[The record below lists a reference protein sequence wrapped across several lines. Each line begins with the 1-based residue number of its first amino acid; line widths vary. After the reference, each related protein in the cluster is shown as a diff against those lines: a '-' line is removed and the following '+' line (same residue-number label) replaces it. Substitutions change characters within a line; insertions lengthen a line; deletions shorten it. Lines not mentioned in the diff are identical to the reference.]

1 VISPLLS
8 VLLVL
13 AAAPPGAPQGPEPE
27 PVPTTARARP
37 APLPP
42 ARKDPD
48 DELLRNL
55 DLLQDLE
62 LLDHLELFD
71 EGR

>member
-13 AAAPPGAPQGPEPE
+13 AAAPPGARPDPE
-27 PVPTTARARP
+27 PVPTTARAQP
-37 APLPP
+37 PP

-71 EGR
+71 AGR